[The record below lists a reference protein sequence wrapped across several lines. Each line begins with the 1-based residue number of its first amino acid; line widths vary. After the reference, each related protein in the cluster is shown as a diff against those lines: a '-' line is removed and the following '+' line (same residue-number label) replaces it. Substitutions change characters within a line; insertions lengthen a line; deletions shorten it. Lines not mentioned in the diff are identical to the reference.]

1 MVVNVTVVVV
11 ELVEDTRCNP
21 TVGYDSSIFYSAAV
35 DFMSSSYLKLMGR
48 ASSQSTVYSL

>member
-11 ELVEDTRCNP
+11 ELVKDRLKI

-35 DFMSSSYLKLMGR
+35 DFMSSS
-48 ASSQSTVYSL
+48 